1 MKPIYLDYNATTPV
15 DSRVLEEMMP
25 FFSEHF
31 GNAASRHHS
40 LGFCA
45 KEAVEKARE
54 NLGSALGADPR
65 EIIWTSGATESNN
78 LAITG
83 VAISPYYAARGNH
96 VVTVVTEHKAVLDP
110 CERLEES
117 GFEVTYLPVDSRG
130 SIDLDRL
137 AVAIKEKTILV
148 SVMHANNEIGVLHP
162 IREIGRI
169 CKRRN
174 VVFHTDATQSFGR
187 EPIDVEE
194 YGIDLLSLSGHKIYG
209 PKGVGAL
216 YVRRKKP
223 RVRCRAILHGGGQ
236 ERGLRSGTLN
246 VTGIVGLGKAAQ
258 LVEQERIEGQEKI
271 RSLRDLLEQELI
283 SRLDGVKLNG
293 HPSDRLANTLNL
305 SFTGVDAEAVMEHMP
320 GVAVSAS
327 AACTSELMQPSYVL
341 TALGQDDE
349 RIDGSIRF
357 SLGRFTTR
365 EEIESTVE
373 QVVLSVTT
381 LRHCGAMS

>member
-40 LGFCA
+40 LGLRA

-54 NLGSALGADPR
+54 NVGSALGADPR

-83 VAISPYYAARGNH
+83 VATSPYYAARGNH
-96 VVTVVTEHKAVLDP
+96 VVTVATEHKAVLDP

-117 GFEVTYLPVDSRG
+117 GFGVTYLPVDSRG
-130 SIDLDRL
+130 SLDLERL
-137 AVAIKEKTILV
+137 VSAITEKTILV
-148 SVMHANNEIGVLHP
+148 SIMHANNEIGVVHP
-162 IREIGRI
+162 IQEIGRI
-169 CKRRN
+169 CKKRN

-187 EPIDVEE
+187 EPIDVGG

-223 RVRCRAILHGGGQ
+223 RVRCRAILHGGGH

-246 VTGIVGLGKAAQ
+246 VTGVVGLGRAAQ
-258 LVEQERIEGQEKI
+258 LADQERVEEQERI
-271 RSLRDLLEQELI
+271 RSLRDLLERELL

-293 HPSDRLANTLNL
+293 HPEDRLTNTLNL
-305 SFTGVDAEAVMEHMP
+305 SFAGVDAEALMEHMP
-320 GVAVSAS
+320 GVAVSSS
-327 AACTSELMQPSYVL
+327 AACTSALMQPSYVL
-341 TALGQDDE
+341 AALGQDEE

-357 SLGRFTTR
+357 SLGRFTTQ
-365 EEIESTVE
+365 EEIEATVE

-381 LRHCGAMS
+381 LRRRGTKS